1 MTIYNKTAGVALDE
15 NELLNFLKDFLILNG
30 YNLELFSDNII
41 TGLGYN
47 LGKRLHM
54 SKNSVF
60 YNFAASFNNSTVS
73 DDPGYTSRSI
83 SEIACNV
90 SLTFNPAIDWFKN
103 NPDNDVSRAE
113 IKPSC
118 NYFFYVNNKNI
129 IIVIK
134 YATNKYTFLSLG
146 GADSYSSDI
155 VNYQSGTS
163 VSPPSLVDRLKTV
176 PLFSR
181 SRTSYFINSTYYD
194 FNNSRSYLNHYNTL
208 TDEFPNFTV
217 DRTGSDRGLVN
228 RSDNIFNGTSL
239 LMPFVYYA
247 RLTSPVSSSRYTPI
261 FTIKNI
267 FAVNFKNMTPEQRL
281 EIGTNK
287 YDVFPFFQKESPQ
300 IYSNDENFGMGIA
313 IKVSE

>member
-1 MTIYNKTAGVALDE
+1 MTIYTKTSGVALDE
-15 NELLNFLKDFLILNG
+15 NELLTFLKDFLILNG
-30 YNLELFSDNII
+30 YNLELFSDNI
-41 TGLGYN
+41 TTDLGYN

-60 YNFAASFNNSTVS
+60 YNFASNLNNSTS
-73 DDPGYTSRSI
+73 SNNSNYTSRSI
-83 SEIACNV
+83 SEIACNT
-90 SLTFNPAIDWFKN
+90 SLTFNSSIDWFKN
-103 NPDNDVSRAE
+103 NVNEEISRAE
-113 IKPSC
+113 IKENC
-118 NYFFYVNNKNI
+118 NYFFYVNDKNI

-134 YATNKYTFLSLG
+134 YATNKYTFLSIG
-146 GADSYSSDI
+146 ESNSYSSNKI
-155 VNYQSGTS
+155 IFQTGTS
-163 VSPPSLVDRLKTV
+163 TTSFLTDRIKTV

-181 SRTSYFINSTYYD
+181 SRTSYFINSTYYN
-194 FNNSRSYLNHYNTL
+194 FNNSRSSLNHYNTL
-208 TDEFPNFTV
+208 SNEHANFNV
-217 DRTGSDRGLVN
+217 DITNSNKGLVN

-247 RLTSPVSSSRYTPI
+247 RLTFPVSSRYTPI

-267 FAVNFKNMTPEQRL
+267 FAVNFKNMTPEQNL

-313 IKVSE
+313 IKVGE

>member
-15 NELLNFLKDFLILNG
+15 NELLTFLKDFLILNG
-30 YNLELFSDNII
+30 YNLELFSDNIT

-146 GADSYSSDI
+146 EADSYSSDI

-163 VSPPSLVDRLKTV
+163 DTKLVDRLRTR
-176 PLFSR
+176 PLFLQNQ
-181 SRTSYFINSTYYD
+181 TSMFIGSDYKNR
-194 FNNSRSYLNHYNTL
+194 NINVNHYNSL
-208 TDEFPNFTV
+208 TDEFPNFNV

-247 RLTSPVSSSRYTPI
+247 RLTFPVSSRYTPI
-261 FTIKNI
+261 FTIKNL

-287 YDVFPFFQKESPQ
+287 YDVFPFFQKEIPQ